1 VQFMLKPRNPATNKF
16 LACSILLF
24 FLIFDLL
31 HAQTVGPD
39 SSQAPSFRSKVR
51 VVLLDVVVTD
61 KEDPISNLKKDDFQV
76 FEDGVPQNISYFEEH
91 KGMAPAQIKPPEL
104 PPNVYTNYPLTKSQD
119 AANVLLL
126 DTLNTPPQDQA
137 YVRGQ
142 MIKYL
147 KTLKPGSRMAIFSLG
162 SRLRI
167 LQGFTDDPSNLLFAL
182 NDKESVGTHAS
193 SLQVTSAEKDEN
205 AELLAHLAA
214 NMAAQETID
223 AVRRFQQDNADA
235 RNNERVEIT
244 LQALQDLARYLSEIP
259 GRKNVIWF
267 SSSFPISVFPNAEE
281 PRRFNNGQMY
291 AADIANTA
299 KLLTVNQVA
308 IYPISATGLTTDGRY
323 DAAFTR
329 APSIA
334 QGNSE
339 RAANQIAMEAL
350 AKDTGGQAFYN
361 TNGLSQ
367 AVAHVVNDGTHY
379 YTLTYTP
386 SNIKM
391 DGKFRKIHIQLTHEN
406 YRLAYRRGYY
416 AENAKKEQAEAR
428 LPQSDPLLPLVG
440 FGMPNLSQILYKVRV
455 TPSSQQPAA
464 GAPLAGGNKELK
476 GPRKRYEVEFA
487 VLEKDLKLQLA
498 HDGVR
503 HGQIEELVIA
513 YDREG
518 KPLNMV
524 VKRSQLVLKPKTYE
538 EFLHN
543 GVQLRDEI
551 DVPASIPDGSIY
563 IHTGIYDAASSKAGT
578 LALLLNN
585 PAMPPASK

>member
-1 VQFMLKPRNPATNKF
+1 MQFMLKLRNPATNKF

-31 HAQTVGPD
+31 HAQTVDPD

-61 KEDPISNLKKDDFQV
+61 KEAPISNLKKDDFQV

-91 KGMAPAQIKPPEL
+91 KGMAPTQIKPPDL

-167 LQGFTDDPSNLLFAL
+167 LQGFTGDPSNLLFAL

-205 AELLAHLAA
+205 AELLAHMAA

-223 AVRRFQQDNADA
+223 AVRRFQQDNANA

-308 IYPISATGLTTDGRY
+308 IYPISAAGLRGTDYG
-323 DAAFTR
+323 
-329 APSIA
+329 A
-334 QGNSE
+334 QHIGGPNIMQENGE
-339 RAANQIAMEAL
+339 RASTQLAMEEL

-386 SNIKM
+386 RNAKM

-455 TPSSQQPAA
+455 SPSTPQPAP
-464 GAPLAGGNKELK
+464 GVPLAGGNKELK

-551 DVPASIPDGSIY
+551 DVPANISDGSIY

-578 LALLLNN
+578 LAVLLSN
-585 PAMPPASK
+585 PAMRPASK